1 MNAFEQ
7 NAEAIRMTI
16 QALEENITILEST
29 LVIQNAE
36 RRMFEDK
43 FTNVE
48 LEAMDRLRDYMIKR
62 INELRGEL
70 RKQQTLLVIWEE
82 RIYDANT

>member
-16 QALEENITILEST
+16 QGLEETITILEAT
-29 LVIQNAE
+29 LVIHNAE
-36 RRMFEDK
+36 IRIFEDK
-43 FTNVE
+43 FADVE

-70 RKQQTLLVIWEE
+70 RKQQTLLAIWEE
-82 RIYDANT
+82 RTDVNT

>member
-16 QALEENITILEST
+16 QGLEENITILEST
-29 LVIQNAE
+29 LAIHNAE
-36 RRMFEDK
+36 RRILEDK
-43 FTNVE
+43 FTDAE
-48 LEAMDRLRDYMIKR
+48 LEAMDRLRFLMIRR

-82 RIYDANT
+82 RTDVNT